1 MHAVHPDSPIRYP
14 AAGLR
19 ELASAGIKITANMI
33 VLPKVHNH
41 NLRQSE
47 FVPGLLSTAAARA
60 AVPPCLNPS
69 GGGSGARVDG
79 AFNRP

>member
-41 NLRQSE
+41 NLRQAE
-47 FVPGLLSTAAARA
+47 FVPGLQATAAAREA
-60 AVPPCLNPS
+60 AVLRCLNPS
-69 GGGSGARVDG
+69 GGDSMAR
-79 AFNRP
+79 N